1 MKCLFLLVA
10 LVCLLNRGTRSFV
23 EHGVVVGGANC
34 AASDIGFPCNL
45 LGDCAL
51 VLRFKHALVGFL
63 VCSLYSLFPIFV
75 PVCECEAQTLQ
86 DPIAL
91 DVSVAIQQQAV
102 LTCTVQY
109 TGTVP
114 PNITIMK
121 VVGTLSSTT

>member
-1 MKCLFLLVA
+1 MALLSMELWWVGLIVLLVTSVFHATYLVIVHSCCDLNMHLWGSWSVHYTLFFSFLL
-10 LVCLLNRGTRSFV
+10 
-23 EHGVVVGGANC
+23 
-34 AASDIGFPCNL
+34 
-45 LGDCAL
+45 
-51 VLRFKHALVGFL
+51 
-63 VCSLYSLFPIFV
+63 

-86 DPIAL
+86 DPVAL

-121 VVGTLSSTT
+121 AVGTLSSTT